1 MSINIGILDRRA
13 RGFVVAPLA
22 LIVALLLGAGT
33 VAGIALLVVAGIMA
47 VTAATGFCPI
57 YALLRLDSRGH
68 RSPAH

>member
-1 MSINIGILDRRA
+1 MSVNMGILDRRA

-22 LIVALLLGAGT
+22 LVVALLLGAGT
-33 VAGIALLVVAGIMA
+33 VAGIVLFVAAGIMA

-57 YALLRLDSRGH
+57 YALLHLDSHGR